1 MNNLVPF
8 AKPTFYSPGQNA
20 LNMGARKPVRTPSGV
35 KFYTPP
41 TTRNALN
48 PNNLQPIGSNNLTTS
63 QNALTRAFYDR
74 DLGGQSPGDTPGTGG
89 DPNQGAGES
98 VPAAQMSTQDLAD
111 EIGQLDAMN
120 DVVSVGKGLGLSFGP
135 VGLFAGLYSA
145 GKNKLDNRPELE
157 KRNDLM
163 APEDEVSPTEFS
175 FDPQM
180 SDQQIA
186 DQNKEM
192 QRSVTGTD
200 QGISRNDPNP
210 APSGDSNAGQGDT
223 IICSELF
230 RQGIM
235 PRYIWEADERFGDTL
250 DETTLQGYHAW
261 AGPWVRVMQRSPLA
275 TRLTWLVARPWAY
288 HMAFKMNAV
297 EEDNAIGRLLMSI
310 GIPLCNLIGKK
321 IAQKEPSSRLI
332 LE

>member
-1 MNNLVPF
+1 MNSLVPF
-8 AKPTFYSPGQNA
+8 AKPTFYSSGQNA
-20 LNMGARKPVRTPSGV
+20 LNLSGRKPVRTPSGI

-48 PNNLQPIGSNNLTTS
+48 PNNLQPIGSNNLTAS

-111 EIGQLDAMN
+111 EVGQLDAMN
-120 DVVSVGKGLGLSFGP
+120 DVVSVGKSLGLSFGP

-157 KRNDLM
+157 QRNRDLALQGL
-163 APEDEVSPTEFS
+163 APVSPTEFS

-200 QGISRNDPNP
+200 QGEARNDPNP
-210 APSGDSNAGQGDT
+210 APSGDPGAGQGDT
-223 IICSELF
+223 VICSELY

-235 PRYIWEADERFGDTL
+235 PRHIWEADERFGDTL
-250 DETTLQGYHAW
+250 DKSTLEGYHRW
-261 AGPWVRVMQRSPLA
+261 AEPWVRVMQRSPLA

-288 HMAFKMNAV
+288 YMAFKMKAV
-297 EEDNAIGRLLMSI
+297 KEDNATGRLLMKI
-310 GIPLCNLIGKK
+310 GLPLCQTIGNR
-321 IAQKEPSSRLI
+321 IQRLQTYQ
-332 LE
+332 